1 MEVKLAAFATSRRT
15 GLWTTVDTKQKDQSS
30 RTLKEKKVKADF
42 FLKLFVL
49 DYLKQRVNVGIFLN
63 TIRMKFLARTTFK
76 KNKEACKKKQEGKN
90 NDAAIRG
97 AG

>member
-1 MEVKLAAFATSRRT
+1 
-15 GLWTTVDTKQKDQSS
+15 
-30 RTLKEKKVKADF
+30 
-42 FLKLFVL
+42 
-49 DYLKQRVNVGIFLN
+49 
-63 TIRMKFLARTTFK
+63 MKFLARTTFK